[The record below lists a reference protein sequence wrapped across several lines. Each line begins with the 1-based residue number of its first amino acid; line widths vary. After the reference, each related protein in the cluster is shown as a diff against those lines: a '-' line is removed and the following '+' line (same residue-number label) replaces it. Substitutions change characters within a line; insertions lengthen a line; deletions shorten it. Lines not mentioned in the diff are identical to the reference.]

1 MAVTP
6 IKKQTVSEQV
16 FEQLKDQIIRGE
28 WPVGTK
34 IPSENELCAQLGVS
48 RASVRPALK
57 KLTVLGLI
65 ETRQADGSYVC
76 GENMGQAVKVALTPG
91 ALLRP
96 HNLTE
101 VLEFRRSIEVPA
113 AGLAAKNAT
122 EDQVRTLSDIYE
134 RQLKAAERS
143 ALKEYSSLDMDFH
156 MAIARASNNSLMV
169 TVYEVLWDLLSVAM
183 EETVMK
189 LGFGYAKKYHRKLMD
204 AIAAHD
210 SKKAETAMREHL
222 TANEKAMQ

>member
-76 GENMGQAVKVALTPG
+76 GENLGQAVKVAITPA

-96 HNLTE
+96 HNLKE
-101 VLEFRRSIEVPA
+101 VLEFRSAIEIPT
-113 AGLAAKNAT
+113 AGLAAKNAS
-122 EDQVRTLSDIYE
+122 EEQVKALSDIYD
-134 RQLKAAERS
+134 RQLNAAERS

-156 MAIARASNNSLMV
+156 MAVARASNNALIV
-169 TVYEVLWDLLSVAM
+169 TVYGVLWDLLSVAM

-189 LGFGYAKKYHRKLMD
+189 LGFGYAKKYHRQLMD
-204 AIAAHD
+204 AITAHD
-210 SKKAETAMREHL
+210 SEKAEAVMREHL
-222 TANEKAMQ
+222 AANEKAMQ